1 MNLDDLTGRFGEWL
15 KGTGPDSDIV
25 VSSRI
30 RLARNLGNFP
40 FIRRCTDI
48 DRANIESTVQNQV
61 LALTEFSDALYVPV
75 EELDE
80 LDRQFLVERQLI
92 SRELSESDGA
102 RSVIIN
108 PAEHFSVMI
117 NEEDHLRLQVM
128 KSGCDMEAAWE
139 IANALDDALE
149 SHLDFAFHDR
159 WGYLTACPTNVGTG
173 LRVSVMLHLP
183 ALVQTRQIDRV
194 FRSLQKI
201 NLAVRGLFGEGSQAM
216 GDFYQIS
223 NQLTLGKTEEELI
236 EQVGEVVPVLIDY
249 ERKARDFLLTSN
261 RLQLQEQVDQ
271 AYETLRKAQQI
282 SSEETM
288 HLLSKLR
295 MGVNLELIDAVDIP
309 LVNRLFLETQPAH
322 LQKLKGSPLG
332 TTDRNLERGLYL
344 QSTLGSIDQGKP
356 GPTS

>member
-1 MNLDDLTGRFGEWL
+1 MA
-15 KGTGPDSDIV
+15 K
-25 VSSRI
+25 
-30 RLARNLGNFP
+30 
-40 FIRRCTDI
+40 
-48 DRANIESTVQNQV
+48 
-61 LALTEFSDALYVPV
+61 
-75 EELDE
+75 
-80 LDRQFLVERQLI
+80 
-92 SRELSESDGA
+92 A
-102 RSVIIN
+102 RSVIVA
-108 PAEHFSVMI
+108 PGERFSVMI

-128 KSGCDMEAAWE
+128 KSGCDMKEAWDT
-139 IANALDDALE
+139 ANALDDALE
-149 SHLDFAFHDR
+149 SNLDFAFHDR

-236 EQVGEVVPVLIDY
+236 EQVQEVIPVLIDY
-249 ERKARDFLLTSN
+249 ERKARHFLLKTA
-261 RLQLQEQVDQ
+261 RQQLQEQVEH
-271 AYETLRKAQQI
+271 AYQTLRGAQQI

-295 MGVNLELIDAVDIP
+295 MGINLDLMDAVTIAM
-309 LVNRLFLETQPAH
+309 VNRLFLETQPAH

-332 TTDRNLERGLYL
+332 TSDRNLERGQYL
-344 QSTLGSIDQGKP
+344 QSALGPIDQSEP